1 MGSFTGEEEILS
13 GLMIAHGDMLYIDC
27 VYNVL
32 KKIHSMF
39 ASICR
44 RYASTLRLIYRGVQ
58 YLLQDRL

>member
-32 KKIHSMF
+32 KKICIDIKVDIQRC
-39 ASICR
+39 SIFI
-44 RYASTLRLIYRGVQ
+44 TG
-58 YLLQDRL
+58 

>member
-39 ASICR
+39 AA
-44 RYASTLRLIYRGVQ
+44 YAEDMHRH
-58 YLLQDRL
+58 